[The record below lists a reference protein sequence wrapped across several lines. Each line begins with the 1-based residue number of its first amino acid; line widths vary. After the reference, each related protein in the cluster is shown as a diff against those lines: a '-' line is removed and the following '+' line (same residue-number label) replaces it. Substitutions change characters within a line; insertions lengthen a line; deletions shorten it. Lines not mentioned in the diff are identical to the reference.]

1 MPVDFSFL
9 KPDNKPEE
17 AFSPSTQREKI
28 SLKSLVLLLSG
39 KAAQEGYLAAVDQG
53 VISLSNFL
61 ATIILARNA
70 SPTELGVYGVGFT
83 ALRLAR
89 SIQEGI
95 TIQPMNVIGAGMDEQ
110 EFRKYATGTSWL
122 QITLALLCSVSV
134 AVGGWLLTVTGNDVA
149 GPTLFALW
157 FVFLWWQLQ
166 EYIRRMMY
174 TRGTVLHAVVN
185 TILANTV
192 RLIMMFWLTR
202 QGRLDGIASLDA
214 IGWGSL
220 AALLPGLWFTRCF
233 WGRSWLSLRQ
243 TWRRNWDFGKWVLGG
258 TLANW
263 VAVEFYPVL
272 TAGMISFAAAGAYR
286 ALQNLVAPIHLLLRA
301 IDTFL
306 TPRAARQFDQG
317 GKSALFRTI
326 RLVYLISGIPI
337 LGVLGLAMLFPAQI
351 LHLLYGETY
360 VEFAGG
366 VTLMAIFYALWFAY
380 WPMQTALKAARFSR
394 PIFIANLAA
403 IVIMFTGGVWA
414 IQRWGVYG
422 TIAGQALNSLVVGII
437 LWSAWFRIKRNK
449 N

>member
-1 MPVDFSFL
+1 MPVDFS
-9 KPDNKPEE
+9 
-17 AFSPSTQREKI
+17 
-28 SLKSLVLLLSG
+28 SLKSDGSTEKTLSASPLRPKTTLRSLALLFLG
-39 KAAQEGYLAAVDQG
+39 KAAQEGYLAAIDQG
-53 VISLSNFL
+53 AISLSNFL
-61 ATIILARNA
+61 ATIILARSA

-89 SIQEGI
+89 SLQEGI
-95 TIQPMNVIGAGMDEQ
+95 TIQPMNVIGAGMDEV
-110 EFRKYATGTSWL
+110 EFRRYATGTSLL
-122 QITLALLCSVSV
+122 QITLAILCSVAV
-134 AVGGWLLTVTGNDVA
+134 AVGGWILTATGNDIA

-174 TRGTVLHAVVN
+174 TRGTVFNAVVN
-185 TILANTV
+185 TLLANIV
-192 RLIMMFWLTR
+192 RLALMIWWMR
-202 QGRLDGIASLDA
+202 QGQLDGIASLNA

-220 AALLPGLWFTRCF
+220 AALLPGLWFTRRF

-243 TWRRNWDFGKWVLGG
+243 TWKRNWDFGRWVLGG

-317 GKSALFRTI
+317 GKTALYRTL
-326 RLVYLISGIPI
+326 RLTYLISGIPI
-337 LGVLGLAMLFPAQI
+337 LSVLGIAMLFPKQI
-351 LHLLYGETY
+351 LHLLYGDTY
-360 VEFAGG
+360 IEFANG
-366 VTLMAIFYALWFAY
+366 VTLMAIFYILWYAY
-380 WPMQTALKAARFSR
+380 WPMQTALKAARYSR
-394 PIFIANLAA
+394 PIFNANLAA
-403 IVIMFTGGVWA
+403 IITMFTVGIWA

-422 TIAGQALNSLVVGII
+422 TIAGQALNSLVVAVI
-437 LWSAWFRIKRNK
+437 LWIAWAKIKRKEN
-449 N
+449 

>member
-1 MPVDFSFL
+1 L
-9 KPDNKPEE
+9 KTEHSARETTIN
-17 AFSPSTQREKI
+17 STWPEKI
-28 SLKSLVLLLSG
+28 TIKSLALLFSG

-61 ATIILARNA
+61 ATILLARSA

-89 SIQEGI
+89 SLQEGI
-95 TIQPMNVIGAGMDEQ
+95 TIQPMNVIGAGMDEE
-110 EFRKYATGTSWL
+110 EFRRYATGTSLL
-122 QITLALLCSVSV
+122 QIALAIICSMFV
-134 AVGGWLLTVTGNDVA
+134 AAGGWILTATGNDVA
-149 GPTLFALW
+149 GPTVFALW

-174 TRGTVLHAVVN
+174 TRGTVFNAVVN
-185 TILANTV
+185 TILANIV
-192 RLIMMFWLTR
+192 RLALMVWWMQRGNLN
-202 QGRLDGIASLDA
+202 GITSLDA

-220 AALLPGLWFTRCF
+220 AALVPGLWFTRRF

-243 TWRRNWDFGKWVLGG
+243 TWQRNWDFGRWVLGG

-317 GKSALFRTI
+317 GKIALVRTL
-326 RLVYLISGIPI
+326 RLTYMISGIPI
-337 LGVLGLAMLFPAQI
+337 LSVLGIAMLFPAQI
-351 LHLLYGETY
+351 LHLLYGDTY
-360 VEFAGG
+360 VGYAGG
-366 VTLMAIFYALWFAY
+366 VTLMAIFYILWFAY

-394 PIFIANLAA
+394 PIFNANLAA
-403 IVIMFTGGVWA
+403 IVTMFTIGVWA
-414 IQRWGVYG
+414 IQRWGVFG
-422 TIAGQALNSLVVGII
+422 TIAGQALNSLVVAVI
-437 LWSAWFRIKRNK
+437 LWAAWFKIKRK
-449 N
+449 ES

>member
-9 KPDNKPEE
+9 KSDSSSEKPV
-17 AFSPSTQREKI
+17 STTAQRQKI
-28 SLKSLVLLLSG
+28 TMKSLAMLFSG

-53 VISLSNFL
+53 AISLSNFL
-61 ATIILARNA
+61 ATIILARSA

-89 SIQEGI
+89 SFQEGI
-95 TIQPMNVIGAGMDEQ
+95 TIQPMNVFGAGMEEG
-110 EFRKYATGTSWL
+110 EFRQYATGTSLL
-122 QITLALLCSVSV
+122 QIAMALVFALIV
-134 AVGGWLLTVTGNDVA
+134 AVGGWILTATGNDVA

-157 FVFLWWQLQ
+157 FCFLWWQLQ

-174 TRGTVLHAVVN
+174 TRGTVLNAVVN
-185 TILANTV
+185 TILANTI
-192 RLIMMFWLTR
+192 RLILMVWWWQ
-202 QGRLDGIASLDA
+202 QGRLDGIASLNA

-220 AALLPGLWFTRCF
+220 AALLPGLWFTRRF
-233 WGRSWLSLRQ
+233 WGCSWLSLRQ
-243 TWRRNWDFGKWVLGG
+243 TWRRNWDFGRWVLGG

-317 GKSALFRTI
+317 GRIALNRTL
-326 RLVYLISGIPI
+326 RLTYFISGIPI
-337 LGVLGLAMLFPAQI
+337 LGVLGFAMLFPVQI
-351 LHLLYGETY
+351 LHFLYGDTY
-360 VEFAGG
+360 VGYAGG

-394 PIFIANLAA
+394 PIFVANLAA
-403 IVIMFTGGVWA
+403 IVSMFTIGVWA
-414 IQRWGVYG
+414 IQRWGVFG

-437 LWSAWFRIKRNK
+437 LWAAWLTMKRRK
-449 N
+449 G

>member
-1 MPVDFSFL
+1 MPVDFPYV
-9 KPDNKPEE
+9 KPDIQPEE

-28 SLKSLVLLLSG
+28 TIKSLVLLLTG

-83 ALRLAR
+83 ALRLVR

-95 TIQPMNVIGAGMDEQ
+95 TIQPMNVIGAGMDEL

-122 QITLALLCSVSV
+122 QIFLAIFSSASV
-134 AVGGWLLTVTGNDVA
+134 ALGGWILTRTGNDVA

-174 TRGTVLHAVVN
+174 TRGTVFQAVIN

-192 RLIMMFWLTR
+192 RLLVMFWLL
-202 QGRLDGIASLDA
+202 QQDNLDGIASLDA
-214 IGWGSL
+214 IGWGAL
-220 AALLPGLWFTRCF
+220 AALLPGLWFTRHF

-243 TWRRNWDFGKWVLGG
+243 TWQRNWNFGRWVMGG

-286 ALQNLVAPIHLLLRA
+286 AVQNLVAPIHLLLRA

-306 TPRAARQFDQG
+306 TPRAARQFDLG
-317 GKSALFRTI
+317 GKNALFRTI

-337 LGVLGLAMLFPAQI
+337 LGILGLAMLFPAQI
-351 LHLLYGETY
+351 LHLLYGDTY

-366 VTLMAIFYALWFAY
+366 VTLMAVFYALWFAY
-380 WPMQTALKAARFSR
+380 WPMQTALKAARFSH
-394 PIFIANLAA
+394 PIFIGNLAA
-403 IVIMFTGGVWA
+403 IITMFTIGVWA

-422 TIAGQALNSLVVGII
+422 TIAGQALNSLVVGVI
-437 LWSAWFRIKRNK
+437 LWYAWFKIKHSK

>member
-1 MPVDFSFL
+1 MPVDFSFS
-9 KPDNKPEE
+9 KPDSKPEKPLSDS
-17 AFSPSTQREKI
+17 AQREKI
-28 SLKSLVLLLSG
+28 TFKSLSALFSG

-95 TIQPMNVIGAGMDEQ
+95 TIQPMNVIGAGMEEH
-110 EFRKYATGTSWL
+110 EFRRYATGTSIV
-122 QITLALLCSVSV
+122 QIALAILGSASV
-134 AVGGWLLTVTGNDVA
+134 AVGGWILTATGNDVA

-174 TRGTVLHAVVN
+174 TRGTVFSAVVN

-192 RLIMMFWLTR
+192 RLILMIWLQR

-214 IGWGSL
+214 IGWGAL
-220 AALLPGLWFTRCF
+220 AALLPGLWFTRRF
-233 WGRSWLSLRQ
+233 LGSSWLSLRQ
-243 TWRRNWDFGKWVLGG
+243 TWQRNWDFGRWVLGG

-306 TPRAARQFDQG
+306 TPRAARQFDLG
-317 GKSALFRTI
+317 GKTALYRTL
-326 RLVYLISGIPI
+326 RLTYLISGIPI
-337 LGVLGLAMLFPAQI
+337 LGVLVFAMLFPSQI
-351 LHLLYGETY
+351 LHLLYGDTY
-360 VEFAGG
+360 VEYAGG

-394 PIFIANLAA
+394 PIFIANLTA
-403 IVIMFTGGVWA
+403 IVTMFTIGVWA
-414 IQRWGVYG
+414 IQRWGVFG
-422 TIAGQALNSLVVGII
+422 TIAGQALNSLVVGVI
-437 LWSAWFRIKRNK
+437 LWAAWARIKRK
-449 N
+449 DG

>member
-9 KPDNKPEE
+9 KANRSAKQ
-17 AFSPSTQREKI
+17 SLSISTLREKI
-28 SLKSLVLLLSG
+28 TFKSLAMLFSG

-53 VISLSNFL
+53 AISLSNFL
-61 ATIILARNA
+61 ATIILARSA
-70 SPTELGVYGVGFT
+70 SPTELGVYGVGFI

-89 SIQEGI
+89 SFQDGI
-95 TIQPMNVIGAGMDEQ
+95 TIQPMNVIGAGMDET
-110 EFRKYATGTSWL
+110 EFRRYATGTSIL
-122 QITLALLCSVSV
+122 QVALALLCSMCV
-134 AVGGWLLTVTGNDVA
+134 ALGGWILTAAGNDVA

-174 TRGTVLHAVVN
+174 TRGTVFHAVVN

-192 RLIMMFWLTR
+192 RLAIMIWMQSR
-202 QGRLDGIASLDA
+202 GSLDGIASLDA

-220 AALLPGLWFTRCF
+220 AALLPGLWFTRRF
-233 WGRSWLSLRQ
+233 WGCPWLSLRQ
-243 TWRRNWDFGKWVLGG
+243 TWQRNWDFGRWVMGG
-258 TLANW
+258 ALANW

-286 ALQNLVAPIHLLLRA
+286 ALQNLVAPIHMLLRA
-301 IDTFL
+301 IDTFM
-306 TPRAARQFDQG
+306 TPRAARQYDMG
-317 GKSALFRTI
+317 GKPALLRTI

-351 LHLLYGETY
+351 LHVLYGDTY

-366 VTLMAIFYALWFAY
+366 VTLMAVFYALWFAY
-380 WPMQTALKAARFSR
+380 WPMQTALKAARYSR

-403 IVIMFTGGVWA
+403 IASMFTAGVWA

-422 TIAGQALNSLVVGII
+422 TIGGQALNSLVVGVI
-437 LWSAWFRIKRNK
+437 LWCAWFKIKRDVD
-449 N
+449 